1 MKNKGFSLIELI
13 TVITILAVIALISTP
28 IVNNVI
34 REIRK
39 SAEESQEK
47 FIIEGAKAWTQ
58 KNDKLLS
65 DEVGDVYVL
74 PVQELQDGDYLT
86 KRQLRDLES
95 TNILDNACVKITTQE
110 NKYTYEFEKECE

>member
-13 TVITILAVIALISTP
+13 TVITILAIIALISVP
-28 IVNNVI
+28 IINGTI
-34 REIRK
+34 KEIRK

-47 FIIEGAKAWTQ
+47 FIIEGTKLWVNQ
-58 KNDKLLS
+58 NSNLLS
-65 DEVGDVYVL
+65 DEVGDVYTL

-86 KRQLRDLES
+86 KKQLRDLES
-95 TNILDNACVKITTQE
+95 SDALDNACVKITTQE